1 MTQIRAIVYGV
12 GLSNRIATRLM
23 VEKGVQVVGAV
34 NRSGPK
40 VGKDLGILT
49 GLGYPLG
56 VTAAAKTYLQTKTVK
71 RICEENVVLFTNRW
85 RNEAG

>member
-49 GLGYPLG
+49 GW
-56 VTAAAKTYLQTKTVK
+56 AI
-71 RICEENVVLFTNRW
+71 R
-85 RNEAG
+85 